1 MKYKNI
7 SMKKTSPEEPNVVVA
22 DQVGQEL
29 SIIDDYFSKQSP
41 LAQLVEIKGAFLK
54 MLHLV
59 DDMNAQ
65 IMKVNRRTA
74 NTNSRLS
81 VLEGR
86 LRGVVEDLAYYD
98 IQLDREKE

>member
-1 MKYKNI
+1 MI
-7 SMKKTSPEEPNVVVA
+7 ES
-22 DQVGQEL
+22 DQVGTEL

-54 MLHLV
+54 MLHLL
-59 DDMNAQ
+59 DDVNAA
-65 IMKVNRRTA
+65 IIKVNRRTA

-86 LRGVVEDLAYYD
+86 LREVVEDLAYYD
-98 IQLDREKE
+98 IQLDRDKE